1 MEVTNTNPNQFAPK
15 LGQTGSDTF
24 SSDAF
29 STHLAET
36 DSYSSDAA
44 EARADDRKAEIED
57 RRADERQADT
67 EKANAAAD
75 QERRANERDQDADA
89 RSDGNAGTGDE
100 QDAASNN
107 TAPDVTLAHADTVD
121 PLDDDGAIS
130 EEVEIVA
137 AAEDGTI
144 DNANDGEL
152 TAGSSEETSK
162 TIVPTDAAAETQ
174 DAASQTAATD
184 IDKTT
189 DSGTSL
195 GDTDTL
201 TADELALQSAQSSN
215 NSATAN
221 ADATAG
227 SSAQQAARPTQ
238 NTTTQTA
245 QQAAQATASADDQ
258 SSGLPNP
265 LDAGLQSDVDAD
277 ADGERGLGHQAAEA
291 MAGKAKS
298 SSTNAQTQSTPQTSP
313 AGAATPPQAAAVT
326 PLQAMAAA
334 GLNLSSLPADLNLD
348 LLNSNAPNQ
357 VSPAGTPQNSNPVL
371 VRFGALPGQ
380 AQATQVPNTAI
391 ALQISKHVARG
402 VSTFEIRLDPAEMG
416 RIDVKLELAQDGR
429 VTAHLAVEKAETL
442 DLLQKDAKAL
452 EQALKDAGLDADSD
466 TLNFSLKNG
475 NENADGNEAETL
487 ASGDDHLSGEDEGE
501 ETLLTAVATRQIEAA
516 ARGGIDVSI

>member
-1 MEVTNTNPNQFAPK
+1 MEVTNTNTNQFAPK
-15 LGQTGSDTF
+15 IGQTASDTF

-36 DSYSSDAA
+36 DTYASDDTDARLDDRNAKADDHRAEERQADAEKADAA
-44 EARADDRKAEIED
+44 AEEE
-57 RRADERQADT
+57 RRADER
-67 EKANAAAD
+67 
-75 QERRANERDQDADA
+75 ERDADA
-89 RSDGNAGTGDE
+89 RSDDDAETTDD
-100 QDAASNN
+100 QDATGEDSASDVNP
-107 TAPDVTLAHADTVD
+107 TAAEVVA
-121 PLDDDGAIS
+121 PLDDDSAIS
-130 EEVEIVA
+130 EDVEIA
-137 AAEDGTI
+137 IDAENGTI
-144 DNANDGEL
+144 GDANDSEL
-152 TAGSSEETSK
+152 TAGSSEETSG
-162 TIVPTDAAAETQ
+162 ISVPENTTDDTQ
-174 DAASQTAATD
+174 SGVAQTAATD
-184 IDKTT
+184 IDETT
-189 DSGTSL
+189 DAATNL
-195 GDTDTL
+195 DDTDTL
-201 TADELALQSAQSSN
+201 TAGELALQSAHASN

-227 SSAQQAARPTQ
+227 SSAQQAARPVQ

-245 QQAAQATASADDQ
+245 QQATQAAAGADDQ

-265 LDAGLQSDVDAD
+265 LDAGLQTDVDAD

-298 SSTNAQTQSTPQTSP
+298 SATNAQTASASQPVQAAP
-313 AGAATPPQAAAVT
+313 AAAPTAAVT

-348 LLNSNAPNQ
+348 LLNLNAPNQ
-357 VSPAGTPQNSNPVL
+357 VSPTGTPQNSNPVL

-466 TLNFSLKNG
+466 TLNFSLKSG
-475 NENADGNEAETL
+475 NENADGNGSDTL
-487 ASGDDHLSGEDEGE
+487 ASGEDQLSGDEDGE
-501 ETLLTAVATRQIEAA
+501 DILLNAVAARQIEAA

>member
-1 MEVTNTNPNQFAPK
+1 MEVTNTNNNQFAPK
-15 LGQTGSDTF
+15 IGQTASDTF

-36 DSYSSDAA
+36 DASASDDAD
-44 EARADDRKAEIED
+44 ARLNDRKAEAD
-57 RRADERQADT
+57 DHRADERQADA
-67 EKANAAAD
+67 EKADAAAEE
-75 QERRANERDQDADA
+75 ERRADQRDRDADA
-89 RSDGNAGTGDE
+89 RSDDDAATDDE
-100 QDAASNN
+100 QDTAGDDS
-107 TAPDVTLAHADTVD
+107 APDVKL
-121 PLDDDGAIS
+121 
-130 EEVEIVA
+130 A
-137 AAEDGTI
+137 AAETDTPLNDDSNLTEEGEIALESEEGTI
-144 DNANDGEL
+144 GAENDGEL
-152 TAGSSEETSK
+152 TTGSSEETNEAS
-162 TIVPTDAAAETQ
+162 VPAITEADAQTA
-174 DAASQTAATD
+174 DAQTAA
-184 IDKTT
+184 IDLDEATGAAKN
-189 DSGTSL
+189 L
-195 GDTDTL
+195 EETDTL

-227 SSAQQAARPTQ
+227 SSAQQAARPVQ
-238 NTTTQTA
+238 NSTTQTA
-245 QQAAQATASADDQ
+245 QQATQAAAGADDQ
-258 SSGLPNP
+258 SSGLSNP

-298 SSTNAQTQSTPQTSP
+298 SASNAQTPSTPQAVP
-313 AGAATPPQAAAVT
+313 AATPAAAAAVT

-348 LLNSNAPNQ
+348 LLNLNAPNQ
-357 VSPAGTPQNSNPVL
+357 ASPTGTPQNSNPVL

-452 EQALKDAGLDADSD
+452 EQALKDAGLDADAD

-475 NENADGNEAETL
+475 NENADVNGSETL
-487 ASGDDHLSGEDEGE
+487 EPGEDQLSGDEDGEDI
-501 ETLLTAVATRQIEAA
+501 LLNAVAARQIEAA

>member
-1 MEVTNTNPNQFAPK
+1 MEVTNTNTNQFAPK
-15 LGQTGSDTF
+15 LGQTASDTF

-36 DSYSSDAA
+36 DTYASDDADSRLDDRNA
-44 EARADDRKAEIED
+44 KADDHRAE
-57 RRADERQADT
+57 ERQADA
-67 EKANAAAD
+67 EKADAAAEE
-75 QERRANERDQDADA
+75 ERRADQRERDADA
-89 RSDGNAGTGDE
+89 RSDDDAETADD
-100 QDAASNN
+100 QDATGEGSTPDANL
-107 TAPDVTLAHADTVD
+107 TAAEVVT
-121 PLDDDGAIS
+121 PLENDSAIS
-130 EEVEIVA
+130 EDVEIEVD
-137 AAEDGTI
+137 AEDGTI
-144 DNANDGEL
+144 GDGSDSEL
-152 TAGSSEETSK
+152 TAGSSEETSG
-162 TIVPTDAAAETQ
+162 TVVPANAAADTQ
-174 DAASQTAATD
+174 SGDAQAAATATD
-184 IDKTT
+184 ETT
-189 DSGTSL
+189 DPTVNL
-195 GDTDTL
+195 DDTDTL

-227 SSAQQAARPTQ
+227 SSAQQAPRPVQ

-245 QQAAQATASADDQ
+245 QQATQAAAGADDQ

-265 LDAGLQSDVDAD
+265 LDAGLQTDVDAD

-291 MAGKAKS
+291 MAGKTKS
-298 SSTNAQTQSTPQTSP
+298 SATNVQTPSTQQAVP
-313 AGAATPPQAAAVT
+313 AAAPAAAAAVT

-348 LLNSNAPNQ
+348 LLNLNAPNQ
-357 VSPAGTPQNSNPVL
+357 VSPTGTPQNSNPVL

-466 TLNFSLKNG
+466 TLNFSLKSG
-475 NENADGNEAETL
+475 NENADGNGSDTL
-487 ASGDDHLSGEDEGE
+487 ASGENQLSDDEDGEDV
-501 ETLLTAVATRQIEAA
+501 LLNAVAARQIEAA

>member
-1 MEVTNTNPNQFAPK
+1 MEVTNTNTNQFAPK
-15 LGQTGSDTF
+15 LGQTASDTF

-36 DSYSSDAA
+36 DTYASDDADSPRDDRNAKADDHRA
-44 EARADDRKAEIED
+44 EARQADAEKADAAAED
-57 RRADERQADT
+57 ERRADQRER
-67 EKANAAAD
+67 
-75 QERRANERDQDADA
+75 DADA
-89 RSDGNAGTGDE
+89 RSDDDAETADDQDATGDG
-100 QDAASNN
+100 S
-107 TAPDVTLAHADTVD
+107 TPDVNLTAAEVVT
-121 PLDDDGAIS
+121 PLDDDSAIS
-130 EEVEIVA
+130 EDVEIAVD
-137 AAEDGTI
+137 AEDGTI
-144 DNANDGEL
+144 GDGSDSEL
-152 TAGSSEETSK
+152 TAGSSDETSG
-162 TIVPTDAAAETQ
+162 TVVPAN
-174 DAASQTAATD
+174 AATD
-184 IDKTT
+184 TQSGDAQAAATATDETT
-189 DSGTSL
+189 DPTVNL
-195 GDTDTL
+195 DDTDTL

-221 ADATAG
+221 ADAAAG
-227 SSAQQAARPTQ
+227 SSAQQAARPVQ

-245 QQAAQATASADDQ
+245 QQATQAAAGADDQ

-265 LDAGLQSDVDAD
+265 LDAGLQTDVDAD
-277 ADGERGLGHQAAEA
+277 TDGERGLGHQAAEA

-298 SSTNAQTQSTPQTSP
+298 SATNVHTPSAPQAVP
-313 AGAATPPQAAAVT
+313 AAAPAAAAAVT

-348 LLNSNAPNQ
+348 LLNLNAPNQ
-357 VSPAGTPQNSNPVL
+357 VSPTGTPQNSNPVL

-466 TLNFSLKNG
+466 TLNFSLKSG
-475 NENADGNEAETL
+475 NENADGNGSDTL
-487 ASGDDHLSGEDEGE
+487 VSGQDQLSGDEDGEDV
-501 ETLLTAVATRQIEAA
+501 LLNAVAARQIEAA

>member
-1 MEVTNTNPNQFAPK
+1 MEVTNTNTNQFAPK
-15 LGQTGSDTF
+15 LGQTASDTF

-36 DSYSSDAA
+36 DTYASDDADSRRDDRNA
-44 EARADDRKAEIED
+44 KADDHRAE
-57 RRADERQADT
+57 ERQADA
-67 EKANAAAD
+67 EKADAAAVE
-75 QERRANERDQDADA
+75 ERRGDERERNADA
-89 RSDGNAGTGDE
+89 RSDDDAETDDD
-100 QDAASNN
+100 QDATGEDSASDVNL
-107 TAPDVTLAHADTVD
+107 TAAEVVT
-121 PLDDDGAIS
+121 PLDDDSAIS
-130 EEVEIVA
+130 EDVEIA
-137 AAEDGTI
+137 IDAENGTI
-144 DNANDGEL
+144 GDTSDSEL
-152 TAGSSEETSK
+152 TAGSSEETSG
-162 TIVPTDAAAETQ
+162 TVVPANAAADKQ
-174 DAASQTAATD
+174 SAGAQTAATATD
-184 IDKTT
+184 ETT
-189 DSGTSL
+189 DPTANL
-195 GDTDTL
+195 DDTDTL
-201 TADELALQSAQSSN
+201 TADELALQSAQASN

-227 SSAQQAARPTQ
+227 STAQQAARPVQ

-245 QQAAQATASADDQ
+245 QQATQAAAGADDQ

-265 LDAGLQSDVDAD
+265 LDAALQTDVDAD

-298 SSTNAQTQSTPQTSP
+298 SATNVQTPSAPQAIP
-313 AGAATPPQAAAVT
+313 AATPAAAAAVT

-348 LLNSNAPNQ
+348 LLNLNAPNQ
-357 VSPAGTPQNSNPVL
+357 VSPTGTPQNNNPVL

-466 TLNFSLKNG
+466 TLNFSLKSG
-475 NENADGNEAETL
+475 NENADGNGSDTL
-487 ASGDDHLSGEDEGE
+487 ASGEDQLGGDEDGEDV
-501 ETLLTAVATRQIEAA
+501 LLNAVAARQIEAA